1 MSDYGN
7 VSRKLEAAFFLE
19 EDRKLIEKLKLQKQ
33 HEERKA
39 KLTRLFGIHDEDLL
53 HKLLELNIHDE
64 TLAALMLIPLLEVA
78 WADGDIQPKEQEAIL
93 AMAEKSGLQKGSA
106 EYEML
111 DRWLMRKPDA
121 VLLKV
126 WTHYVQ
132 ALSKDLS
139 EPEKKHLMDDVFGR
153 ARTVATAAGGFLGLC
168 GKVSDAEKAML
179 RKLEAA
185 FE

>member
-106 EYEML
+106 EL
-111 DRWLMRKPDA
+111 
-121 VLLKV
+121 
-126 WTHYVQ
+126 
-132 ALSKDLS
+132 
-139 EPEKKHLMDDVFGR
+139 
-153 ARTVATAAGGFLGLC
+153 
-168 GKVSDAEKAML
+168 AML
-179 RKLEAA
+179 RQQARDLGASTSFTAMDAAFHGAPEAA
-185 FE
+185 VG